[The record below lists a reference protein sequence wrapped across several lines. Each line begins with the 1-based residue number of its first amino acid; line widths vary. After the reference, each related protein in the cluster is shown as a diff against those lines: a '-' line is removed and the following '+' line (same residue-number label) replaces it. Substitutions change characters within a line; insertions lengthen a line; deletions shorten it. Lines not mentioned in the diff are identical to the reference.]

1 MPKYMIRASYTVDG
15 VKGLLKEGGSGRRA
29 AIEKMVASAGGS
41 LEEMYFAFGKDDV
54 FVIADLPNNEIAAAI
69 ALTVGATGTVSTETT
84 VLLAPEEIDAAVKQS
99 VNFRPA
105 GR

>member
-29 AIEKMVASAGGS
+29 AIEKTVASAGGS
-41 LEEMYFAFGKDDV
+41 LEGMYFAFGKDDV
-54 FVIADLPNNEIAAAI
+54 FVITDLPNNEIAAAI

-84 VLLAPEEIDAAVKQS
+84 VLLTPEQIDAAVKQS
-99 VNFRPA
+99 VAFRPA